1 MVMQGVQ
8 DYDSLVG
15 ETGRDGIAV
24 LDTHGDICYLNAAWK
39 RLIGSRDAEAFRI
52 GNNYLTVLQA
62 LFEPGNTYVQEIT
75 RGVQA
80 VLEGVNDYVE
90 LEYPYARSGRWH
102 FFRLRLIA
110 HPVQGARGVIV
121 QQFDINDIPQT
132 RAVGE

>member
-1 MVMQGVQ
+1 MHSVQ

-39 RLIGSRDAEAFRI
+39 NLIGSRDAEAFRI
-52 GNNYLTVLQA
+52 GNNYLTILRA
-62 LFEPGNTYVQEIT
+62 LFEP
-75 RGVQA
+75 A
-80 VLEGVNDYVE
+80 VLDGTNDYVE

-121 QQFDINDIPQT
+121 QQFDVNDIPHT